1 MNETQSQ
8 LTSVLKAAQM
18 GQIGIRCVRQ
28 SAVPLALREELA
40 TQLREY
46 DAIEKEA
53 LSLAARRDWPLHDLN
68 PIVRRFCSV
77 SARMRLRCGSPS
89 SQIAGMMIQG
99 NTRGMI
105 TSIKNL
111 RRYHGH
117 DPAVEQLSRK
127 LLHTETCNIQQ
138 MKKFL

>member
-1 MNETQSQ
+1 MNETQIQ
-8 LTSVLKAAQM
+8 LAAVLKAAQM
-18 GQIGIRCVRQ
+18 GQVGISCVRSSELPASLQ
-28 SAVPLALREELA
+28 QALR
-40 TQLREY
+40 TQRQEY
-46 DAIEKEA
+46 DAIEQEA
-53 LSLAARRDWPLHDLN
+53 LTLAARRNWRLHDLN
-68 PIVRRFCSV
+68 PFIRHMCCL
-77 SARMRLRCGSPS
+77 SAGLRLRKGCPV

-111 RRYHGH
+111 NRYSGG
-117 DPAVEQLSRK
+117 DEAVVQLSRK